1 MATKKTT
8 TAADENAI
16 LAEETAVILPAEE
29 NATPSDETQSDGDSA
44 GFCVYIGPT
53 ILGVIQ
59 SGTVYTGN
67 VKNALASIAP
77 AVERYPEIA
86 HLVVSGDTLPVD
98 RIKVKRPGN
107 LLYVYYHQLIS
118 GKKK

>member
-8 TAADENAI
+8 TAADESAI
-16 LAEETAVILPAEE
+16 SAEETAAILTAEE
-29 NATPSDETQSDGDSA
+29 NATQPDGNSA

-59 SGTVYTGN
+59 SGTVYTGS
-67 VKNALASIAP
+67 VKNALATIAP